1 MSATSP
7 VSPWPHWDDSPG
19 LLVQQDVLSLGATL
33 SQVPLP
39 TSADTNRGPLHPQ
52 KGWMENI
59 SFPWKEPILPQRPH
73 QRHIDPQDISC
84 LWKPQPQTPLGAPP
98 ANIGGVANYFQ
109 QPKPGSPSRGRTR
122 LGQST
127 LKGGEKEQKEDLHP
141 RWLSALAW
149 PPRRKQSLEGYKGK
163 GPHEYLGITHT
174 MGSGDG
180 DQRLCW

>member
-1 MSATSP
+1 
-7 VSPWPHWDDSPG
+7 
-19 LLVQQDVLSLGATL
+19 
-33 SQVPLP
+33 
-39 TSADTNRGPLHPQ
+39 
-52 KGWMENI
+52 METI
-59 SFPWKEPILPQRPH
+59 SFPWKGPILPQRPH
-73 QRHIDPQDISC
+73 QRPTRHFKSVEA
-84 LWKPQPQTPLGAPP
+84 TAANAPWCSP
-98 ANIGGVANYFQ
+98 SQFLGVANYFQ

-180 DQRLCW
+180 EQRLCW